1 MIRLIP
7 AITLLIV
14 CTASCTVSQRS
25 NSKIRMETY
34 QPNRQQ
40 KKYKNLLIVAEG
52 SLLSRTYIENIV
64 WAMKPGLEKAKLSYH
79 YEFLGNPERV
89 SIENNLKRVMDANP
103 SDALLHIRPMAAIGY
118 TRSTTTSSTPNSMPY
133 ASSTSLLRAA
143 YSFELTEVQDKL
155 VWGGRLTTNIPEY
168 PRSIYPVISKKI
180 IAELKENKLLPEIA
194 AAAQ

>member
-1 MIRLIP
+1 
-7 AITLLIV
+7 
-14 CTASCTVSQRS
+14 
-25 NSKIRMETY
+25 METY
-34 QPNRQQ
+34 QPNNRQKQ
-40 KKYKNLLIVAEG
+40 YKNLLIVAEG

-64 WAMKPGLEKAKLSYH
+64 WAMKPGLEKANLSYH

-89 SIENNLKRVMDANP
+89 SIENNLKRAMDANP

-118 TRSTTTSSTPNSMPY
+118 TRSTNGAIPDGMPY
-133 ASSTSLLRAA
+133 ASSTSLQRAA

-180 IAELKENKLLPEIA
+180 LAELKENKLLPEMVTA
-194 AAAQ
+194 AK

>member
-1 MIRLIP
+1 MIRLLP

-14 CTASCTVSQRS
+14 CTVSCTVSERS

-34 QPNRQQ
+34 QPNSRQKQ
-40 KKYKNLLIVAEG
+40 YKNLLIVAEG

-64 WAMKPGLEKAKLSYH
+64 WAMKPGLEKANLSYH

-89 SIENNLKRVMDANP
+89 SIENNLKRAMDANP

-118 TRSTTTSSTPNSMPY
+118 TRSTNGAIPDGMPY
-133 ASSTSLLRAA
+133 ASSTSLQRAA

-155 VWGGRLTTNIPEY
+155 IWGGRLTTNIPEY

-180 IAELKENKLLPEIA
+180 LAELKENKLLPEIA
-194 AAAQ
+194 AAAK